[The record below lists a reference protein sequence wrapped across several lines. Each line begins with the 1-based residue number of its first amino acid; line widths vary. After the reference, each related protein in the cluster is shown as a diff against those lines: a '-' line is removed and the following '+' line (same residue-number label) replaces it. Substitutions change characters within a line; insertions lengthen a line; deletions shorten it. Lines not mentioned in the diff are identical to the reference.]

1 MGAATA
7 DQAAFTVEHHLP
19 QLLETGGVLT
29 TPINSGQQWDAPNGW
44 APLQWIAVMG
54 LDRYGFKKEA
64 RDLAT
69 RWIRTCDIIYNA
81 RGKFVEKY
89 NVVEPENLSKGGEYD
104 VQDGFGWSNGVYI
117 AMLEYLKK

>member
-1 MGAATA
+1 M
-7 DQAAFTVEHHLP
+7 L
-19 QLLETGGVLT
+19 
-29 TPINSGQQWDAPNGW
+29 I
-44 APLQWIAVMG
+44 
-54 LDRYGFKKEA
+54 LDRFHTDLQQYPDISHIFGRLVGNNRCSVLPVRES

>member
-1 MGAATA
+1 
-7 DQAAFTVEHHLP
+7 V
-19 QLLETGGVLT
+19 
-29 TPINSGQQWDAPNGW
+29 I
-44 APLQWIAVMG
+44 G
-54 LDRYGFKKEA
+54 LDRYGFKEEA